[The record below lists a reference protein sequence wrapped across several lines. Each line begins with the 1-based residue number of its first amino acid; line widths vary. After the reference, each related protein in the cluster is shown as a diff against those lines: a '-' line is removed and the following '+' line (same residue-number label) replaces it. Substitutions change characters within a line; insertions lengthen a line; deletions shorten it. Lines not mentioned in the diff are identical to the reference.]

1 MGKRGK
7 GGMGGVSWCM
17 PPRSHPLRSRTTT
30 ASAAVKGTAKGAAEG
45 AAVADGEEATDSIR
59 MVCLRME
66 GDEREEA
73 DVP

>member
-1 MGKRGK
+1 
-7 GGMGGVSWCM
+7 
-17 PPRSHPLRSRTTT
+17 
-30 ASAAVKGTAKGAAEG
+30 VKGTAEGAAEG

-59 MVCLRME
+59 MVGLRME